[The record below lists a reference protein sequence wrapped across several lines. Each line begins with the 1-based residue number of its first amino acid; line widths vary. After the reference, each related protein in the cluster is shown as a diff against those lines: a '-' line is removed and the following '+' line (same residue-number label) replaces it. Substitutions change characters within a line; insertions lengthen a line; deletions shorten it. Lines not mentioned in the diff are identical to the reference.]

1 MAIEIFLEATLV
13 AAVKVG
19 KFTRET
25 LRVKMS
31 VNPVRQ
37 KLPQKFIYKT
47 LPNQRDVKQTAEAH
61 LLLSPGDNVDGTWDI
76 AESRIG

>member
-1 MAIEIFLEATLV
+1 
-13 AAVKVG
+13 
-19 KFTRET
+19 
-25 LRVKMS
+25 MS

-47 LPNQRDVKQTAEAH
+47 LPNQSDVKQTAEAH

-76 AESRIG
+76 AESRIGWRVEYDCFPMNSKW